1 MGFSMRSSNAAIDTK
16 RTARRWL
23 QSKAL
28 STVAVI
34 LLAGCSDAGRG
45 CSIDEAIPNRVLGT
59 LDMSISLQLNQT
71 LLDALDHGI
80 PLKFEFVVSFDDGGN
95 DTRTV
100 QLSYLP
106 MAKHYELRSDFFAP
120 RTFSSRLQ
128 LLAALDLIRLPMS
141 RPDSSRGRVSM
152 HLDTT
157 LLPAPMR
164 LSAFFDSDWRLSS
177 ASTAWTQT
185 P

>member
-1 MGFSMRSSNAAIDTK
+1 MK
-16 RTARRWL
+16 RTLRRSL
-23 QSKAL
+23 QSIVL
-28 STVAVI
+28 STAAVF

-45 CSIDEAIPNRVLGT
+45 CSIDEAIPNRLMGT

-80 PLKFEFVVSFDDGGN
+80 PLRFEFVVSFGDGGQ
-95 DTRTV
+95 DTRAI

-106 MAKHYELRSDFFAP
+106 MAKHYELRSDFSAP
-120 RTFSSRLQ
+120 RTFSSRAQ
-128 LLAALDLIRLPMS
+128 LLAAFDLIRLPMS
-141 RPDSSRGRVSM
+141 MPGSSRGRVSM

-177 ASTAWTQT
+177 ASTTWTQT